1 MVTQQGA
8 PKARGGT
15 GTITTSTINRLSNPR
30 TDLPSPPILD
40 RRSSLPPL
48 GGGGGGQDDTGDDH
62 ECTGEYEE
70 LDSHITLT
78 DSMDLDSVSSTTD
91 DPSPRTRT
99 RRLCQAPGSKC
110 SHAMPRRH
118 TGGQRG
124 QLDFGLPKVI
134 DDATSIMG
142 KIHDREVIEVK
153 RNRDYHPQRV
163 GSAQSGRSIESR
175 SSTSNSIREEE
186 EQEAEEEERRRKN
199 GGEKMGRQMSASGA
213 RPEVYRGVSE
223 EVRRKGPISELQTS
237 PGRRRQRPAHSVE
250 SLGFDRKDGEGEDG
264 EQVGATISAW
274 GRRRME
280 NQPVGSKKSSLEY
293 SKEEKDA
300 ETAALEEISKGK
312 EKMVTN
318 GSDTAPAATS
328 NGGPVR
334 PGQRRTGG
342 SFGGPGTIRAP
353 GTLMNGS
360 SNGFE
365 RGGKGSV
372 IPVSGGSGGSGAGAS
387 KTRKAADE
395 KEGTRNRSPTITQ
408 QRASPPL
415 GRPASGL
422 SLRSGLPRPSNSGP
436 NTPIKTSK
444 SSIPSPAPPIRAKTG
459 LPSPSN
465 RHERT
470 KSSAPSSSA
479 LHRSHSSTSAT
490 SATSATT
497 SPSANANA
505 AAAAATTTS
514 ASTTSRFQGSSTIR
528 SREPPKLRGFAG
540 SAAQQPSTVHE
551 TSKEEDISRMP
562 ESPLPFGMTKSS
574 SSSGQS
580 SSRPSSSHSAIY
592 SPTSATGD
600 KKQEEEHHHIV
611 EHLETLRKLT
621 RFSPPG
627 SNRSSWSTE
636 AEEAAGDEQKPRERR
651 REERK
656 KKDDERKD
664 AEREAAKLKDIIA
677 SIDSLG
683 KDQEI
688 RSPSR
693 LSRTKSLDSLL
704 SNRAALEAEKKTPS
718 RPRSAGRDS
727 ETSLKLFS
735 PTSEMGD
742 FTARLLRSPAVEDY
756 EDLLNL
762 VDSDKEEEEQR
773 DSKNVRERQSSR
785 EPISPPMSPE
795 SLNSPIAEKHSGTV
809 EEPQE
814 TTRPGKL
821 RRAIIKTAIIKKTVR
836 PRSLVIPKRSI
847 LEEDSD
853 DSLDHL
859 IKHDQDFS
867 ALLKPGSSDDEDD
880 VDSIEVLVAS
890 GPYDPQETKDQPVRS
905 VSDATTGDRQ
915 SEAERAVHEKLMN
928 RLKTLQLEVRS
939 ATRGIEVLEQWL
951 QSPGRETIS
960 SGSSSDIISDI
971 SEQEEILYRLRC
983 DEERQRLRLQTK
995 ILEDTLKRRN
1005 SGWSWM
1011 MWLLK
1016 WGFVVL
1022 LGMAL
1027 WMAIEV
1033 AIFVSQMPPEFS
1045 RVPVVLKDPPPV
1057 GTRPTRAIVFT
1068 AIWLF
1073 RHAWTA
1079 IHSIGH
1085 ALWLLTEY
1093 ISAAPDRITE
1103 LWARF
1108 AGAPEVVE
1116 EIVQEAVETIIESA
1130 AEEVVWGAE
1139 FMW

>member
-1 MVTQQGA
+1 
-8 PKARGGT
+8 
-15 GTITTSTINRLSNPR
+15 
-30 TDLPSPPILD
+30 
-40 RRSSLPPL
+40 
-48 GGGGGGQDDTGDDH
+48 
-62 ECTGEYEE
+62 
-70 LDSHITLT
+70 
-78 DSMDLDSVSSTTD
+78 
-91 DPSPRTRT
+91 
-99 RRLCQAPGSKC
+99 
-110 SHAMPRRH
+110 MPRRH

-186 EQEAEEEERRRKN
+186 EEEAEEEERRRRN

-213 RPEVYRGVSE
+213 RPEVYKGMSE
-223 EVRRKGPISELQTS
+223 EVGRKGPISELQTS
-237 PGRRRQRPAHSVE
+237 PRRRQRLAQSVE

-264 EQVGATISAW
+264 EQVGITMSAW
-274 GRRRME
+274 RRRRME
-280 NQPVGSKKSSLEY
+280 NQPAGSKKSSLEY

-312 EKMVTN
+312 EKMATN
-318 GSDTAPAATS
+318 GSDTAPAAATS
-328 NGGPVR
+328 NGAPVR
-334 PGQRRTGG
+334 PGPRRTGG
-342 SFGGPGTIRAP
+342 SLGGSGTIRAP

-372 IPVSGGSGGSGAGAS
+372 IPVRDSNIGIQSGGSSGSGAGAS

-459 LPSPSN
+459 LPSPST

-490 SATSATT
+490 SATSST
-497 SPSANANA
+497 SANANA

-540 SAAQQPSTVHE
+540 SAAQPSTVHE
-551 TSKEEDISRMP
+551 ASKEDISRMP

-592 SPTSATGD
+592 SPTSATAD
-600 KKQEEEHHHIV
+600 KGSRQEEEHHHIV

-656 KKDDERKD
+656 KKEDERKD
-664 AEREAAKLKDIIA
+664 AEREEAKLKDIIA

-693 LSRTKSLDSLL
+693 LSRTKSLDSLVP
-704 SNRAALEAEKKTPS
+704 NRASLDAEKKTPS

-727 ETSLKLFS
+727 EMDLETPLKLFS

-762 VDSDKEEEEQR
+762 VDSDKEEEEQQR
-773 DSKNVRERQSSR
+773 NSKNVREKQSQR

-814 TTRPGKL
+814 TTKPGKL

-836 PRSLVIPKRSI
+836 PKSLVIPKRSI

-880 VDSIEVLVAS
+880 IDSIEVLVAS
-890 GPYDPQETKDQPVRS
+890 KPYNPQETKDQPPRS

-928 RLKTLQLEVRS
+928 RFKTLQLEVRS
-939 ATRGIEVLEQWL
+939 VARGIEVLEQWL
-951 QSPGRETIS
+951 SPGGETIS
-960 SGSSSDIISDI
+960 SGSSSDIISEI

-995 ILEDTLKRRN
+995 VLEDALKRKN

-1033 AIFVSQMPPEFS
+1033 AILYAYPFVEYEIGDTFH
-1045 RVPVVLKDPPPV
+1045 
-1057 GTRPTRAIVFT
+1057 PT
-1068 AIWLF
+1068 
-1073 RHAWTA
+1073 
-1079 IHSIGH
+1079 
-1085 ALWLLTEY
+1085 
-1093 ISAAPDRITE
+1093 
-1103 LWARF
+1103 
-1108 AGAPEVVE
+1108 
-1116 EIVQEAVETIIESA
+1116 
-1130 AEEVVWGAE
+1130 
-1139 FMW
+1139 

>member
-1 MVTQQGA
+1 
-8 PKARGGT
+8 
-15 GTITTSTINRLSNPR
+15 
-30 TDLPSPPILD
+30 
-40 RRSSLPPL
+40 
-48 GGGGGGQDDTGDDH
+48 
-62 ECTGEYEE
+62 
-70 LDSHITLT
+70 
-78 DSMDLDSVSSTTD
+78 
-91 DPSPRTRT
+91 
-99 RRLCQAPGSKC
+99 
-110 SHAMPRRH
+110 MPRRH

-186 EQEAEEEERRRKN
+186 EEEAEEEERRRRN
-199 GGEKMGRQMSASGA
+199 GGEKMGRQMSTSGA

-223 EVRRKGPISELQTS
+223 EVGRKGPISELQTS
-237 PGRRRQRPAHSVE
+237 PGRRRQRPAQSIE
-250 SLGFDRKDGEGEDG
+250 SLGFDKKDGEGEDG
-264 EQVGATISAW
+264 EQVGTTMSAW
-274 GRRRME
+274 RRRRME
-280 NQPVGSKKSSLEY
+280 NQPAGSKKSSLEY

-312 EKMVTN
+312 EKMAPN

-334 PGQRRTGG
+334 PGPRRTGG
-342 SFGGPGTIRAP
+342 SLGGSGTIRAP

-372 IPVSGGSGGSGAGAS
+372 IPVRDSNGTQSGGGSGSGAGAS

-436 NTPIKTSK
+436 NTPIKTK

-459 LPSPSN
+459 LPSPST

-479 LHRSHSSTSAT
+479 LYRSHSSTSAT
-490 SATSATT
+490 SATSGT
-497 SPSANANA
+497 SSTSANAN

-551 TSKEEDISRMP
+551 ASKEDISRMP

-592 SPTSATGD
+592 SPTSATAD
-600 KKQEEEHHHIV
+600 KGSKQEEEHHHIV

-621 RFSPPG
+621 RVSPPG

-656 KKDDERKD
+656 KKDDERRD

-693 LSRTKSLDSLL
+693 LSRTKSLDSLVP
-704 SNRAALEAEKKTPS
+704 NRAALEAEKKTPS

-727 ETSLKLFS
+727 EMDLETPLKLFS

-773 DSKNVRERQSSR
+773 NSKNVREKQSPR

-814 TTRPGKL
+814 TTKPGKL

-836 PRSLVIPKRSI
+836 PKSLVIPKRSI

-880 VDSIEVLVAS
+880 VDSIEILVAS
-890 GPYDPQETKDQPVRS
+890 KPYDPQETKDQPVRS

-951 QSPGRETIS
+951 HSPGGETIS

-995 ILEDTLKRRN
+995 ILEDALKRKN

-1016 WGFVVL
+1016 WGFVVF

-1033 AIFVSQMPPEFS
+1033 AILYAYPFVEYEIGDTFH
-1045 RVPVVLKDPPPV
+1045 
-1057 GTRPTRAIVFT
+1057 PT
-1068 AIWLF
+1068 
-1073 RHAWTA
+1073 
-1079 IHSIGH
+1079 
-1085 ALWLLTEY
+1085 
-1093 ISAAPDRITE
+1093 
-1103 LWARF
+1103 
-1108 AGAPEVVE
+1108 
-1116 EIVQEAVETIIESA
+1116 
-1130 AEEVVWGAE
+1130 
-1139 FMW
+1139 

>member
-8 PKARGGT
+8 PKARSGT

-48 GGGGGGQDDTGDDH
+48 GGGSGGQDFTGDDH
-62 ECTGEYEE
+62 ECTGDHEE
-70 LDSHITLT
+70 LDSHITLM

-110 SHAMPRRH
+110 SHSMPRRH

-186 EQEAEEEERRRKN
+186 EEEAEEEERRRRN

-213 RPEVYRGVSE
+213 RPEVYKGMSE
-223 EVRRKGPISELQTS
+223 EVGRKGPISELQTS
-237 PGRRRQRPAHSVE
+237 PRRRQRLAQSVE

-264 EQVGATISAW
+264 EQVGITMSAW
-274 GRRRME
+274 RRRRME
-280 NQPVGSKKSSLEY
+280 NQPAGSKKSSLEY

-312 EKMVTN
+312 EKMATN
-318 GSDTAPAATS
+318 GSDTAPAAATS
-328 NGGPVR
+328 NGAPVR
-334 PGQRRTGG
+334 PGPRRTGG
-342 SFGGPGTIRAP
+342 SLGGSGTIRAP

-372 IPVSGGSGGSGAGAS
+372 IPVRDSNIGIQSGGSSGSGAGAS

-459 LPSPSN
+459 LPSPST

-490 SATSATT
+490 SATSST
-497 SPSANANA
+497 SANANA

-540 SAAQQPSTVHE
+540 SAAQPSTVHE
-551 TSKEEDISRMP
+551 ASKEDISRMP

-592 SPTSATGD
+592 SPTSATAD
-600 KKQEEEHHHIV
+600 KGSRQEEEHHHIV
-611 EHLETLRKLT
+611 EHLETLR
-621 RFSPPG
+621 
-627 SNRSSWSTE
+627 
-636 AEEAAGDEQKPRERR
+636 DEQKPRERR

-656 KKDDERKD
+656 KKEDERKD
-664 AEREAAKLKDIIA
+664 AEREEAKLKDIIA

-693 LSRTKSLDSLL
+693 LSRTKSLDSLVP
-704 SNRAALEAEKKTPS
+704 NRASLDAEKKTPS

-727 ETSLKLFS
+727 EMDLETPLKLFS

-762 VDSDKEEEEQR
+762 VDSDKEEEEQQR
-773 DSKNVRERQSSR
+773 NSKNVREKQSQR

-814 TTRPGKL
+814 TTKPGKL

-836 PRSLVIPKRSI
+836 PKSLVIPKRSI

-880 VDSIEVLVAS
+880 IDSIEVLVAS
-890 GPYDPQETKDQPVRS
+890 KPYNPQETKDQPPRS

-928 RLKTLQLEVRS
+928 RFKTLQLEVRS
-939 ATRGIEVLEQWL
+939 VARGIEVLEQWL
-951 QSPGRETIS
+951 SPGGETIS
-960 SGSSSDIISDI
+960 SGSSSDIISEI

-995 ILEDTLKRRN
+995 VLEDALKRRDICLAN
-1005 SGWSWM
+1005 
-1011 MWLLK
+1011 
-1016 WGFVVL
+1016 
-1022 LGMAL
+1022 A
-1027 WMAIEV
+1027 
-1033 AIFVSQMPPEFS
+1033 PEFS

-1057 GTRPTRAIVFT
+1057 GTKPTRAIVFT

-1093 ISAAPDRITE
+1093 ISAIPDMITE
-1103 LWARF
+1103 LWAAHF
-1108 AGAPEVVE
+1108 GAAPEVE
-1116 EIVQEAVETIIESA
+1116 EIVQETVETIVEMA
-1130 AEEVVWGAE
+1130 AEEIVWGAE
-1139 FMW
+1139 FVW

>member
-1 MVTQQGA
+1 M
-8 PKARGGT
+8 P
-15 GTITTSTINRLSNPR
+15 
-30 TDLPSPPILD
+30 LD
-40 RRSSLPPL
+40 Y
-48 GGGGGGQDDTGDDH
+48 TVDDH
-62 ECTGEYEE
+62 ECNGDHEE
-70 LDSHITLT
+70 LDSHITLM

-91 DPSPRTRT
+91 DPSPRVRT

-110 SHAMPRRH
+110 SHAAPRKH

-134 DDATSIMG
+134 DDATSITS
-142 KIHDREVIEVK
+142 KIHDREVVEVK

-186 EQEAEEEERRRKN
+186 EEAEAEAEEAERRRRSAG
-199 GGEKMGRQMSASGA
+199 GGEKMGRQMSAPGA

-223 EVRRKGPISELQTS
+223 EVSRKGPISELQTS
-237 PGRRRQRPAHSVE
+237 PGRRRHRPNQPIE
-250 SLGFDRKDGEGEDG
+250 SLVFDRKDGEGEDG
-264 EQVGATISAW
+264 EQVGTMSAW
-274 GRRRME
+274 RRRRME
-280 NQPVGSKKSSLEY
+280 NQPAGSKKSSLEY

-312 EKMVTN
+312 ERMSAN
-318 GSDTAPAATS
+318 GSDAATS

-334 PGQRRTGG
+334 PVGPRRTGG
-342 SFGGPGTIRAP
+342 SLGGSGSSTIRAP
-353 GTLMNGS
+353 GTSLINNIS

-365 RGGKGSV
+365 RGGKGSF
-372 IPVSGGSGGSGAGAS
+372 IPARDSNGTQSGGSSGNSAGGGVS
-387 KTRKAADE
+387 KTRKATDE

-422 SLRSGLPRPSNSGP
+422 SMRSGLPRPSNSNSGP
-436 NTPIKTSK
+436 NTPIKTTK

-459 LPSPSN
+459 LPSP
-465 RHERT
+465 RT
-470 KSSAPSSSA
+470 RSSAPSSSA
-479 LHRSHSSTSAT
+479 LHRSHSSTSTT

-497 SPSANANA
+497 SPTSAASANA
-505 AAAAATTTS
+505 AAAAATSTS

-528 SREPPKLRGFAG
+528 NREPPKLRGFAG
-540 SAAQQPSTVHE
+540 SAAQQPSTVQE
-551 TSKEEDISRMP
+551 TSKEDLSRTP
-562 ESPLPFGMTKSS
+562 ESPLPFGMAKTS

-592 SPTSATGD
+592 SPTSATADQGS
-600 KKQEEEHHHIV
+600 KEEEHHRIV
-611 EHLETLRKLT
+611 EHLETLR
-621 RFSPPG
+621 
-627 SNRSSWSTE
+627 
-636 AEEAAGDEQKPRERR
+636 DDQKPRERR
-651 REERK
+651 HEERK
-656 KKDDERKD
+656 KKEDERKD
-664 AEREAAKLKDIIA
+664 AERDAARVKEIIA

-688 RSPSR
+688 RSPQR

-704 SNRAALEAEKKTPS
+704 PHRAGIEAEKKTPL

-727 ETSLKLFS
+727 EMDLETPLKMFS
-735 PTSEMGD
+735 PTSEMGE

-762 VDSDKEEEEQR
+762 VDSDKEEEELNN
-773 DSKNVRERQSSR
+773 KNVREKQSAR
-785 EPISPPMSPE
+785 EPISPPISPE
-795 SLNSPIAEKHSGTV
+795 SLNSPLAEKHSGTV

-814 TTRPGKL
+814 AAKPGKL

-836 PRSLVIPKRSI
+836 PKSLVIPKRSI

-867 ALLKPGSSDDEDD
+867 ALLKPGSSDEEDD
-880 VDSIEVLVAS
+880 EDSIEILVGS
-890 GPYDPQETKDQPVRS
+890 KPYDPQETKVQPVRS
-905 VSDATTGDRQ
+905 VSDATSGDRQ

-951 QSPGRETIS
+951 QSPGETIS
-960 SGSSSDIISDI
+960 SGSSDILSDI
-971 SEQEEILYRLRC
+971 SEQEAILYRLRC

-995 ILEDTLKRRN
+995 ILEDALKRKN
-1005 SGWSWM
+1005 SGWSWVI
-1011 MWLLK
+1011 WLLK
-1016 WGFVVL
+1016 WGFVVA

-1033 AIFVSQMPPEFS
+1033 AIFVSQMPPEYS

-1057 GTRPTRAIVFT
+1057 GTRPTRAIVFSV
-1068 AIWLF
+1068 IWLF
-1073 RHAWTA
+1073 RYAWATIHA
-1079 IHSIGH
+1079 IGH
-1085 ALWLLTEY
+1085 ALWLITEY
-1093 ISAAPDRITE
+1093 ISSAPDRITE
-1103 LWARF
+1103 LWAARF
-1108 AGAPEVVE
+1108 AAEEVVE
-1116 EIVQEAVETIIESA
+1116 EVVQEAVETIIETA

-1139 FMW
+1139 FLW